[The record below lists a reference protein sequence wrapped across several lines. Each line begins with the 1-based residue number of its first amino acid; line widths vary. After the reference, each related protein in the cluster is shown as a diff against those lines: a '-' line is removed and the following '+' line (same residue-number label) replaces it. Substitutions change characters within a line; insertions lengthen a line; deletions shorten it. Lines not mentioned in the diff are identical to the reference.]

1 MEINGKKVVDAK
13 APAKIAITE
22 RDTKVGANKNPSG
35 CAAALAAMRDIKD
48 CISARVHIGRVYIET
63 PRRWVR
69 YHTPEALRTE
79 IIAFDRGGTFQPG
92 KYELKPPSKAETT
105 EARHAYAAKK
115 KADKAYPN
123 GRRAAQREKDRAAID
138 PNRPTHLKSPRK
150 VLKVAKIKRH
160 EVTGIR
166 PKGAV
171 R

>member
-13 APAKIAITE
+13 APAKIAITAE
-22 RDTKVGANKNPSG
+22 DVAKGANKNPSG
-35 CAAALAAMRDIKD
+35 CAAALAAMHDIKD

-69 YHTPEALRTE
+69 YMTPESLRTE
-79 IIAFDRGGTFQPG
+79 IVAFDRGGTFQPG
-92 KYELKPPSKAETT
+92 KYELKAPAKSETE
-105 EARHAYAAKK
+105 EARKAYAYAKAK
-115 KADKAYPN
+115 DKAYPVN
-123 GRRAAQREKDRAAID
+123 GRSKAQRAKDDAS
-138 PNRPTHLKSPRK
+138 KEVSRK
-150 VLKVAKIKRH
+150 RGGKLKVAKIKRH